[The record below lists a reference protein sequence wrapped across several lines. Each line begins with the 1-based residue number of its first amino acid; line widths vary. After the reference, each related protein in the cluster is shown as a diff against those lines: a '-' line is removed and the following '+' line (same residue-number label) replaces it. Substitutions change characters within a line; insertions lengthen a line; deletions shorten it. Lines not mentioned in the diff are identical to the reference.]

1 MRPMNHGEIR
11 NEASTAA
18 RAVDKNVRINKL
30 EIIILSNYTIDN
42 MHAHTH
48 VHTSVGSADGSK

>member
-1 MRPMNHGEIR
+1 MNHGEIR

-30 EIIILSNYTIDN
+30 ILSNYTIDN
-42 MHAHTH
+42 MHTHTH